1 MDRCW
6 GIIRNDEPTIIYI
19 LFKSIIP
26 DTRIGASNLK
36 YDIEKSTLAKIDNN
50 VKDLLDVMSS
60 NDSNIIDKIECHDDY
75 VILIFIDLLSV
86 PNSTFNSII
95 EKNEDN
101 WDT

>member
-1 MDRCW
+1 
-6 GIIRNDEPTIIYI
+6 
-19 LFKSIIP
+19 
-26 DTRIGASNLK
+26 
-36 YDIEKSTLAKIDNN
+36 
-50 VKDLLDVMSS
+50 MSS